1 MEIEF
6 YYKSSGTAV
15 LPGEAEYAV
24 LHGEV
29 FVYNEG
35 ILEEAVSVGW
45 RVPAYDAAYTEA
57 RDLATVLHRVHY
69 STESPNFALCDSAA
83 GIITQ
88 IDNMVSGL
96 RRCDELE
103 EQIAR
108 LRVIIE
114 EREATIDSL
123 DPVIGASGEW
133 RD

>member
-1 MEIEF
+1 MKIEF
-6 YYKSSGTAV
+6 FYKTSGTV
-15 LPGEAEYAV
+15 VTGEAEYAV
-24 LHGEV
+24 IHGEV

-35 ILEEAVSVGW
+35 TLEEAVSVGW
-45 RVPAYDAAYTEA
+45 RVPAYDAAYAEA

-69 STESPNFALCDSAA
+69 SVESPHFELCDSAA

-96 RRCDELE
+96 ARRDELE
-103 EQIAR
+103 EHIAR

-114 EREATIDSL
+114 EREATTDSL